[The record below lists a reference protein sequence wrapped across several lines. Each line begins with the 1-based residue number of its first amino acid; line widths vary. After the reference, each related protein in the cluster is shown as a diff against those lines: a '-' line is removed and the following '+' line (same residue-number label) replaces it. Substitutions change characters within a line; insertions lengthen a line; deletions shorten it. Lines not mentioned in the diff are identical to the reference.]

1 MKNMT
6 THSFKAILGGMLLAA
21 LTLIPSVSEA
31 QHQILHSVSGSGFT
45 IVEKDYFYPGSVGFT
60 LRHSISAKVSADG
73 TVSGSLV
80 VQIDGL
86 APKQVTLVHNITCLS
101 FDGKTA
107 FFSAVIQNSNNHDF

>member
-60 LRHSISAKVSADG
+60 LRHSISAKLSADG
-73 TVSGSLV
+73 T
-80 VQIDGL
+80 
-86 APKQVTLVHNITCLS
+86 
-101 FDGKTA
+101 
-107 FFSAVIQNSNNHDF
+107 AVGCPD